1 MGAGAKSRARA
12 AWAVAAVAVPLWLSL
27 SACSPTHLPGAPE
40 PPTTSKGVPQTTS
53 TSTSVPT
60 STSGGAA
67 ATRTSG
73 TASTTSTSVTS
84 VPAVTTVTTT
94 AAPANVTYNAAA
106 AASYGLGPE
115 PANWDI
121 HARGAAPW
129 YMSLQQVLAQVWPS
143 AFYTE
148 PDGAQVLNT
157 SLLVSATEVS
167 SQPQT
172 VVYQINPRAV
182 WSDGNPV
189 TYADFVY
196 NWQAQSGQSRF
207 TDVGGKPYRPADEAG
222 YADIAKV
229 TANPADPY
237 TATVTFSSPYPDWRS
252 LFSYLV
258 PAHVAQAIG
267 FSSGFT
273 DPVADL
279 VSAGPY
285 LVSQLHPGY
294 SLELVR
300 NAGYWGPPA
309 NLASITYYFT
319 STLTEMLNALSGH
332 ELDVATVP
340 GDLAA
345 YQQLQA
351 VGGLSVLGVASAS
364 YEDLEFNEASPS
376 LSSPVVR
383 QAITM
388 ALDRTTMVADVL
400 TPFGIA
406 ATPVENRFLLPGEP
420 GYKPDGSAYDNP
432 GPAPALAL
440 LAAHGYKLSD
450 GALHRPDGQAVDLS
464 LLVPS
469 DDPVAQQLGLQIA
482 GSCAA
487 IGITV
492 TLDQGGA
499 PATTGGAGSAWAGG
513 VWAGSAWE
521 GAGSRSAGWQ
531 MAIELRQVPV
541 AASGTVRRYVP
552 AASANEGQSSP
563 TVDAMLARIGTA
575 TPAQLPALYDQ
586 VDAQAWADFAD
597 LPLVQLPVL
606 VVLGPHLLNVRGG
619 AYFGDIAWDE
629 QTWGFRSP

>member
-1 MGAGAKSRARA
+1 MGAGTKSRARA

-40 PPTTSKGVPQTTS
+40 PPTTSKGAQTTS

-67 ATRTSG
+67 ATPTSG
-73 TASTTSTSVTS
+73 TASTTSASASSVT
-84 VPAVTTVTTT
+84 AVTTVTTT
-94 AAPANVTYNAAA
+94 SAPANVTYNTAAS
-106 AASYGLGPE
+106 ASYGLGPE

-121 HARGAAPW
+121 HARAAAPW
-129 YMSLQQVLAQVWPS
+129 YLSLQQVLAQVWPS

-182 WSDGNPV
+182 WSDGTPV
-189 TYADFVY
+189 SYADFVY

-207 TDVGGKPYRPADEAG
+207 TDVGGKPYTPADEAG

-229 TANPADPY
+229 TGNPAAPY

-340 GDLAA
+340 GDLAV

-351 VGGLSVLGVASAS
+351 AGGLSVLGVASAS

-376 LSSPVVR
+376 LSSPVLR
-383 QAITM
+383 QAIMM
-388 ALDRTTMVADVL
+388 ALDRTTMAADML
-400 TPFGIA
+400 TPFGIT

-420 GYKPDGSAYDNP
+420 GYEADGSASDKP
-432 GPAPALAL
+432 GPTAALAL
-440 LAAHGYKLSD
+440 LATHGYKLSD
-450 GALHRPDGQAVDLS
+450 GALHRPDGQVVDLS
-464 LLVPS
+464 LSVPS
-469 DDPVAQQLGLQIA
+469 DDPVAQQLGPQIV

-487 IGITV
+487 IGVTV
-492 TLDQGGA
+492 TLDQGGPPA
-499 PATTGGAGSAWAGG
+499 PTGGASAWAGG
-513 VWAGSAWE
+513 VWAGSAWA
-521 GAGSRSAGWQ
+521 GAGSLPAGWQ

-541 AASGTVRRYVP
+541 AASGTVRRFAT
-552 AASANEGQSSP
+552 AASANEGHSSP
-563 TVDAMLARIGTA
+563 ALDALLARIGTA

-606 VVLGPHLLNVRGG
+606 VVLGTHLLNVRAGP
-619 AYFGDIAWDE
+619 YFGDVAWDE

>member
-1 MGAGAKSRARA
+1 MA
-12 AWAVAAVAVPLWLSL
+12 AIALPLSL
-27 SACSPTHLPGAPE
+27 SLSGCSPTHLPGAPE
-40 PPTTSKGVPQTTS
+40 PPTTSKGAPVSTS
-53 TSTSVPT
+53 TSTST
-60 STSGGAA
+60 STSLVPAGTG
-67 ATRTSG
+67 TSG
-73 TASTTSTSVTS
+73 TGGTGGTSSPSSTTSTSSTTSIPASSVT
-84 VPAVTTVTTT
+84 AVTTVTTT
-94 AAPANVTYNAAA
+94 SAPANVTYNTAAS
-106 AASYGLGPE
+106 ASYGLGPE

-121 HARGAAPW
+121 HTRAAAPW
-129 YMSLQQVLAQVWPS
+129 YLSLQQVLAQVWPS

-148 PDGAQVLNT
+148 PDGAKVLNT

-182 WSDGNPV
+182 WSDGTPV

-207 TDVGGKPYRPADEAG
+207 TDAGGKPYTPADEAG

-229 TANPADPY
+229 TGNPADPY
-237 TATVTFSSPYPDWRS
+237 AATVTFSSPYPDWRS

-340 GDLAA
+340 GDLVA

-351 VGGLSVLGVASAS
+351 AGGLSVLGVASAS

-376 LSSPVVR
+376 LSSPVLR
-383 QAITM
+383 QAGMM

-400 TPFGIA
+400 TPLGIA
-406 ATPVENRFLLPGEP
+406 ATPVENRFLLPGGP
-420 GYKPDGSAYDNP
+420 GYKADGSAYDNP
-432 GPAPALAL
+432 GPAAALAL
-440 LAAHGYKLSD
+440 LAAHGYKLND

-469 DDPVAQQLGLQIA
+469 DDPVAQQLGPQIA

-487 IGITV
+487 IGVTV

-513 VWAGSAWE
+513 VWAWSGWA
-521 GAGSRSAGWQ
+521 GAGSRPAGWQ

-541 AASGTVRRYVP
+541 AASGTVRRYAT
-552 AASANEGQSSP
+552 AASANKGQSSP
-563 TVDAMLARIGTA
+563 TVDALLARIGTA

-606 VVLGPHLLNVRGG
+606 VVLGPHLLNVRAG